1 MKLSIWR
8 NKKGQIQGVDF
19 ALAMVIFMIMF
30 AEVIVLSLSYIEP
43 KFQNLDD
50 QAFQSQAN
58 QISEMFFGSTGYPSH
73 WEYNLTTQ
81 FNSFG
86 LREMGSTSLDANKLS
101 RINSRGLYF
110 LDYDNLKGNL
120 SQERNF
126 GFQLHIESMFDV
138 NGSLTMA
145 IPTSTID
152 ISTTVGNCIV
162 WSFLVGPDSTV
173 LYTNRSVTDSTGS
186 LTNTFTLAA
195 IPNGFYTLVVFAQSR
210 EGYYAVDVKNGV
222 VGSETYMGLKL
233 LVQEQEHNNG
243 IAEITTENDG
253 TLTSLTAV
261 NLFPYKIGEENSG
274 NASITLPTP
283 ATNEI
288 LNLRLPTN
296 GTCVTLLTGING
308 ASEFSRRYFVFPSQ
322 LSDKFGTIFGDDI
335 LPDNIGLFKT
345 EKLVIIRQCIF
356 KAVFYVWPE

>member
-1 MKLSIWR
+1 LKLSIWR

-19 ALAMVIFMIMF
+19 ALAMVIFMILF

-58 QISEMFFGSTGYPSH
+58 QISEMFFGSTGYPSY
-73 WEYNLTTQ
+73 WEYNLSTQ

-86 LREMGSTSLDANKLS
+86 LREIGSTNLDANKLS

-126 GFQLHIESMFDV
+126 GFQLNIESLFDV
-138 NGSLTMA
+138 NGTFTLA

-152 ISTTVGNCIV
+152 ISTTVGNCVV
-162 WSFLVGPDSTV
+162 WSFVIGPDSSV
-173 LYTNRSVTDSTGS
+173 LYTNRSVTDSNGI
-186 LTNTFTLAA
+186 LTNTFPLAA
-195 IPNGFYTLVVFAQSR
+195 SSTGIYTLVVFAQSR
-210 EGYYAVDVKNGV
+210 EGYYAVDVKNGSI
-222 VGSETYMGLKL
+222 GPETYMGLKL
-233 LVQEQEHNNG
+233 LVQEQEDNNG
-243 IAEITTENDG
+243 IATINTENDG
-253 TLTSLTAV
+253 TLASLTV
-261 NLFPYKIGEENSG
+261 MNLFPYKIGEENFG
-274 NASITLPTP
+274 NESITIAAPT
-283 ATNEI
+283 TNEV

-308 ASEFSRRYFVFPSQ
+308 ASEYSRRTFVFPSQ
-322 LSDKFGTIFGDDI
+322 LSDKFGTIYGDNV
-335 LPDNIGLFKT
+335 LPNNIEVFKT
-345 EKLVIIRQCIF
+345 EKLVVIRQCIF
-356 KAVFYVWPE
+356 KAVFYIWSE